1 MKKHKHNQ
9 PGKHKE
15 SEHEELIRLRLKIE
29 FFKEEN
35 KLIKT
40 ENEFFKAENATI
52 KKEISLREEKES
64 AQLKTKKQRL
74 SRDSAA
80 KDIY

>member
-15 SEHEELIRLRLKIE
+15 SEHEELIRLRSEIE

-35 KLIKT
+35 NLIKT
-40 ENEFFKAENATI
+40 ENEFFKTANTAI
-52 KKEISLREEKES
+52 KKEITLRAKKE
-64 AQLKTKKQRL
+64 AVRLNAKKYQL
-74 SRDSAA
+74 SRNSDPE
-80 KDIY
+80 DID

>member
-1 MKKHKHNQ
+1 MKKHNHNQ

-15 SEHEELIRLRLKIE
+15 SEHEELIRLRSEIE

-40 ENEFFKAENATI
+40 ENEFFKTENTAI
-52 KKEISLREEKES
+52 KKEITLRAEKE
-64 AQLKTKKQRL
+64 AARLTTKKQRL
-74 SRDSAA
+74 SRN
-80 KDIY
+80 

>member
-15 SEHEELIRLRLKIE
+15 SEHEKFIRLRLEIE

-40 ENEFFKAENATI
+40 ENEFFKTENTAI
-52 KKEISLREEKES
+52 KKK
-64 AQLKTKKQRL
+64 
-74 SRDSAA
+74 
-80 KDIY
+80 